1 MNSKERVYAT
11 LKRTSPDRTPVFM
24 WFHPYTTKRLAA
36 LLDVSPSDVS
46 EAMGNDVRQAWVNNN
61 YAMEG
66 IVHEHDGDSH
76 VDDWGITWT
85 KEGGFNQITHFP
97 LASATE
103 KEIDA
108 YPFPVD
114 SLPALLDNMLP
125 VSEHSSDTFIG
136 VDVSPCAFE
145 MYWRLRGMEA
155 AMLDLVAQPDMADR
169 LMARCADFAVSLS
182 EAALERFPVDWLWTG
197 DDVAGQQTM
206 MMSPALWRERVKPH
220 LRRVVDVGI
229 AHGLPVAYHC
239 CGALHPIIEDL
250 IDMGITILN
259 PVQCNCPG
267 MEPLALKR
275 EFGERLTF
283 MGGVDTQELLP
294 RGSESEVRRA
304 TRRLLDG
311 MMEGGGG
318 YILAASHTVPPET
331 PDANLFAMYEEAGIT
346 REEILDRAAV
356 IRART

>member
-11 LKRTSPDRTPVFM
+11 LKRTSPDRTPVYM
-24 WFHPYTTKRLAA
+24 WFHPDTTKRLAG
-36 LLDVSPSDVS
+36 LLDIAPADVA

-61 YAMEG
+61 HAMEG
-66 IVHEHDGDSH
+66 IVHEHDGESH

-85 KEGGFNQITHFP
+85 KEGSFNQITNFP
-97 LASATE
+97 LANATE
-103 KEIDA
+103 AEIDA
-108 YPFPVD
+108 YHFPAKSQTV
-114 SLPALLDNMLP
+114 LLDNMLP
-125 VSEHSSDTFIG
+125 VCRGASEYFIG

-182 EAALERFPVDWLWTG
+182 DAALERFPVDWLWTG

-206 MMSPALWRERVKPH
+206 MMNPELWRERVKPH
-220 LRRVVDVGI
+220 LMRVVDVGI
-229 AHGLPVAYHC
+229 TRGLPVAYHC

-259 PVQCNCPG
+259 PIQCNCPG

-275 EFGERLTF
+275 EFGDRLTF

-294 RGSESEVRRA
+294 RGTESEVRRA
-304 TRRLLDG
+304 TRWLLDG

-346 REEILDRAAV
+346 REEIFDRAAV
-356 IRART
+356 IRARK